1 MNVPLMLQLGTQGSY
16 HLKRFD
22 IHKCQRFVK
31 KSVYFKVKRSVF
43 SRKNDYFFRLKSVE
57 KGVFFNIRNELMSSI
72 LYEIFMFSVSSLNMT
87 TLCHWCLGTLGEQSW
102 IILGGAGGFACNW
115 KFGLTYIW
123 PFSISVHQKMPPL
136 YSDAQKYD
144 HLHLASSS

>member
-16 HLKRFD
+16 HLKRVD

-57 KGVFFNIRNELMSSI
+57 KGVFFNIKNELMSSI

-87 TLCHWCLGTLGEQSW
+87 TLCHRCLGTLGEQ
-102 IILGGAGGFACNW
+102 
-115 KFGLTYIW
+115 
-123 PFSISVHQKMPPL
+123 KMTPL
-136 YSDAQKYD
+136 YSDAHKYD
-144 HLHLASSS
+144 PLHPASSS